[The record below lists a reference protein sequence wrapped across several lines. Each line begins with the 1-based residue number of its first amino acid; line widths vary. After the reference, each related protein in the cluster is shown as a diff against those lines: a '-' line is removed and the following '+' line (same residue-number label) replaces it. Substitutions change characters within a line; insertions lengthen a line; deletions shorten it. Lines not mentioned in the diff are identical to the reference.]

1 MIKDDFYFIDNRIAS
16 ENIGEHDGDNR
27 FLLESV
33 RNMMKSWKEEH
44 EDCTPI
50 GVCYDD
56 STKKYD
62 CYPMVYED
70 QNGNRF
76 YTHIPVDTIKEY
88 ISLENEME
96 E

>member
-16 ENIGEHDGDNR
+16 ENIGDHDGDNR

-33 RNMMKSWKEEH
+33 RDMMSSWKKEH

-50 GVCYDD
+50 GVCYDY
-56 STKKYD
+56 STKKYN

-76 YTHIPVDTIKEY
+76 YTHIPIDTIKEY
-88 ISLENEME
+88 IRLESETE

>member
-33 RNMMKSWKEEH
+33 PDMMKSWKKEH

-62 CYPMVYED
+62 YYPMVYED

-88 ISLENEME
+88 ISLENETE

>member
-33 RNMMKSWKEEH
+33 QDMMKSWNKEH
-44 EDCTPI
+44 EGCTPI

-88 ISLENEME
+88 ISLENETE